1 MKIPKLIHQII
12 FNETFLPNEI
22 TENIRYLKNNN
33 PDFEYKFYDKKNIFN
48 FVSAQ
53 YGNSVLS
60 RLKKINP
67 NYGAVLADIFR
78 YLLIYKLGGIYLDV
92 KSTLKKPLQE
102 VIKADWSFIISQWNN
117 SNITSRYYRF
127 GLHPKFLLT
136 PGGEYQN
143 WFIVSEPNH
152 PFLKKVI
159 ECVLFNID
167 NYFASRD
174 WVGLYGVLRLSG
186 PIAYTLAISEVI
198 SDSKYKNF
206 DYTFLDASELGFE
219 FSIYADNYSH
229 KKIFRNDYNFLKE
242 PIIL

>member
-92 KSTLKKPLQE
+92 KSTLKKPL
-102 VIKADWSFIISQWNN
+102 
-117 SNITSRYYRF
+117 
-127 GLHPKFLLT
+127 
-136 PGGEYQN
+136 
-143 WFIVSEPNH
+143 
-152 PFLKKVI
+152 
-159 ECVLFNID
+159 
-167 NYFASRD
+167 
-174 WVGLYGVLRLSG
+174 
-186 PIAYTLAISEVI
+186 
-198 SDSKYKNF
+198 
-206 DYTFLDASELGFE
+206 
-219 FSIYADNYSH
+219 
-229 KKIFRNDYNFLKE
+229 
-242 PIIL
+242 